1 MKGGTRMSK
10 KKRLTILKE
19 VTKFLIAS
27 AAVINAVIELIKLV
41 SR

>member
-1 MKGGTRMSK
+1 MKK
-10 KKRLTILKE
+10 KKRLTVLKE
-19 VTKFLIAS
+19 VTKLLIAS